1 MQQTQILPNLPS
13 SNPTWKQCCSICGK
27 ILLYSY
33 DEFCVVDYMCIL
45 SLLVAISALKV
56 NQSNNRVLCHILY
69 YLSW

>member
-1 MQQTQILPNLPS
+1 MQQTQILPNLLG
-13 SNPTWKQCCSICGK
+13 SNPTWKQCCICVK
-27 ILLYSY
+27 ILLYNY

-56 NQSNNRVLCHILY
+56 NQSNNRVLCRII